1 RKNMRLLLELGR
13 YLVSECGVFVTRVI
27 ELKESRG
34 ERFVITD
41 GGINQ
46 FVRPVLMKVKHEARV
61 ISRLCTPT
69 PTVAKLSGPLCTP
82 IDITSEQIQVPEN
95 IALDDLIG
103 IFNAGAYGFSMSPQL
118 FLSHPSPVE
127 VLVLDGEIIET
138 RRRGTYGDFLLKQN
152 PLPGSV

>member
-1 RKNMRLLLELGR
+1 
-13 YLVSECGVFVTRVI
+13 
-27 ELKESRG
+27 
-34 ERFVITD
+34 
-41 GGINQ
+41 
-46 FVRPVLMKVKHEARV
+46 MKVKHEARV

-69 PTVAKLSGPLCTP
+69 TTEAKLSGPLCTP
-82 IDITSEQIQVPEN
+82 IDITSEQIQVPED
-95 IALDDLIG
+95 IALDDLVG

-138 RRRGTYGDFLLKQN
+138 RRRGTYEDFLLKQN